1 MAKSD
6 KRKVLKRAKMS
17 ERAPEMRVTNFNEVA
32 LGYSPERAIQEA
44 TRCLQCKDS
53 PCRRGCP
60 VEVDIPAFVK
70 CIKEGDFTGAIR
82 EIKKKNFLPAICG
95 RVCPQENQCERFC
108 VLGKK
113 GDPLTIGGLER
124 FAADYGRAQNQMDD
138 LSTGSR
144 SPRPKPRG
152 KKVAVVGS
160 GPAGLTVAGDLARLG
175 HEVTLFEGLH
185 KPGGV
190 LVYGIP
196 EFRLPKDVVQ
206 SEVDYVR
213 QLGVE
218 IRTNAVVGKLFTI
231 DELFGQGYHAIFI
244 GVGAG
249 LPLFMGIPGENLDGV
264 YSANEFLTRANLMK
278 SYLFPEYDT
287 PIKRGGR
294 VAVVGGGNVAV
305 DAARV
310 ALRLGADEVYLVY
323 RRGEAE
329 MPARAEEIRHAKEEG
344 IIFEVLT
351 LPVRLLGKGGWVCGM
366 ECVRVE
372 LGEPDESGRR
382 RPIPIKGSAF
392 ALDVDVVVVA
402 IGTRANP
409 LLPSTTPGL
418 ELDERGYIVADE
430 ETGRTSREG
439 VFAGGD
445 IVTGAATVISAMG
458 AGRKAARAIDEYLKK

>member
-1 MAKSD
+1 M
-6 KRKVLKRAKMS
+6 VLKRVQMP
-17 ERAPEMRVTNFNEVA
+17 ERAPGVRVTNFNEVA

-44 TRCLQCKDS
+44 SRCLQCKDS

-113 GDPLTIGGLER
+113 RDPLTIGGLER
-124 FAADYGRAQNQMDD
+124 FAADHGRDKNPLDEP
-138 LSTGSR
+138 SK
-144 SPRPKPRG
+144 PKPTVKR
-152 KKVAVVGS
+152 VAVVGS
-160 GPAGLTVAGDLARLG
+160 GPAGLTVAGDLARVG

-196 EFRLPKDVVQ
+196 EFRLPKEIVEF
-206 SEVDYVR
+206 EVDYVR

-218 IRTNAVVGKLFTI
+218 IKTNAVIGKLFTI
-231 DELFGQGYHAIFI
+231 DELFKRGYHAIFI

-351 LPVRLLGKGGWVCGM
+351 LPVRLLGKNGWVCGM

-382 RPIPIKGSAF
+382 RPIPIKGSEF

-418 ELDERGYIVADE
+418 ELNERGYIVADE

>member
-1 MAKSD
+1 MEKS
-6 KRKVLKRAKMS
+6 KKAMVLKRVQMP
-17 ERAPEMRVTNFNEVA
+17 ERAPGVRVTNFNEVA

-44 TRCLQCKDS
+44 SRCLQCKDS

-113 GDPLTIGGLER
+113 RDPLTIGGLER
-124 FAADYGRAQNQMDD
+124 FAADHGRDKNPLDEP
-138 LSTGSR
+138 SK
-144 SPRPKPRG
+144 PKPTVKR
-152 KKVAVVGS
+152 VAVVGS
-160 GPAGLTVAGDLARLG
+160 GPAGLTVAGDLARVG

-196 EFRLPKDVVQ
+196 EFRLPKEIVEF
-206 SEVDYVR
+206 EVDYVR

-218 IRTNAVVGKLFTI
+218 IKTNAVIGKLFTI
-231 DELFGQGYHAIFI
+231 DELFKRGYHAIFI

-351 LPVRLLGKGGWVCGM
+351 LPVRLLGKNGWVCGM

-382 RPIPIKGSAF
+382 RPIPIKGSEF

-418 ELDERGYIVADE
+418 ELNERGYIVADE